1 MKSDKIPVENEKMV
15 RDVRTKA
22 LLSTDKDAVRAY
34 EKRRQELKTQKERIN
49 RLEQELADLKTII
62 AELIEKR

>member
-1 MKSDKIPVENEKMV
+1 MV

>member
-1 MKSDKIPVENEKMV
+1 MKSGKIPVENEKMV